1 MITHACAAALIVDD
15 NEVDV
20 NDLRDDFKVD
30 NKQYV
35 HTAGMDAW
43 VLTKIQNASILRR
56 TGLQSDCANSNRPH
70 EIEALQA
77 RSSEPLDGKAKTSI
91 EVPQSRWTTT

>member
-1 MITHACAAALIVDD
+1 MDNMITHACAAALVVDD

-35 HTAGMDAW
+35 H
-43 VLTKIQNASILRR
+43 
-56 TGLQSDCANSNRPH
+56 QS
-70 EIEALQA
+70 
-77 RSSEPLDGKAKTSI
+77 
-91 EVPQSRWTTT
+91 